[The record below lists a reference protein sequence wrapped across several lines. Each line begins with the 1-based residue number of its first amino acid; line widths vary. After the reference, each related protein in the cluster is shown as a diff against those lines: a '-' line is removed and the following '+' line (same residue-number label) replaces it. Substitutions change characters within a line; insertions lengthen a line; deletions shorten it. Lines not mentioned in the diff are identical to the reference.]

1 MGTLEKLSV
10 AAQLSRM
17 ETDETLK
24 LIAAMKVLM
33 LPDEGTD
40 GGLTKCSRERCFKL
54 LVELGQV
61 ISKAQGQFNQSQ
73 SPDH

>member
-33 LPDEGTD
+33 LPDEGAD
-40 GGLTKCSRERCFKL
+40 GGLTKSNRERCFKL

-61 ISKAQGQFNQSQ
+61 ISRAPRGA
-73 SPDH
+73 